1 MFVHAVYF
9 WGQTDLTDA
18 DKESW
23 LKGLTS
29 LPGIE
34 TVEHGYVG
42 VPADTHRDVVENT
55 YTYALVLVFKDK
67 NAHDRYQVHLTH
79 LAFVETCAK
88 FWRKVIVHDSVPA

>member
-9 WGQTDLTDA
+9 WGQPDLTDP

-23 LKGLTS
+23 LKGLKS

-42 VPADTHRDVVENT
+42 VPADTHRDVVEKT

>member
-9 WGQTDLTDA
+9 WGKPDLTDA

-23 LKGLTS
+23 LKGLKS

-55 YTYALVLVFKDK
+55 YTYALVLVFKDR

-79 LAFVETCAK
+79 LAFVETSAK